1 MTRPVN
7 RGRSR
12 TAKSSADARFVAL
25 VKRAN
30 RAHGGGGICHACKRP
45 LQSGEPTLVG
55 RDRAGTAL
63 VVAVRCCRGRLRS
76 LLGCGLFLAARDLPG
91 PWLADVQPWGSA

>member
-7 RGRSR
+7 RERSR

-63 VVAVRCCRGRLRS
+63 VVAVRVLPGAAEIAARLRALS
-76 LLGCGLFLAARDLPG
+76 RRARPAG
-91 PWLADVQPWGSA
+91 PVAG

>member
-1 MTRPVN
+1 MTRPVD

-30 RAHGGGGICHACKRP
+30 RAHGGGAICHGCKRP
-45 LQSGEPTLVG
+45 LQSGEATLVG
-55 RDRAGTAL
+55 RDHAGTVF
-63 VVAVRCCRGRLRS
+63 VVAAWCCQGRLKW
-76 LLGCGLFLAARDLPG
+76 LLGWGLFPAPRDLPA
-91 PWLADVQPWGSA
+91 PWLADVQPLGSA

>member
-1 MTRPVN
+1 MTRPVD

-12 TAKSSADARFVAL
+12 TAKSTADARFVAL
-25 VKRAN
+25 IKRAN
-30 RAHGGGGICHACKRP
+30 RAHGGDAICHGCKRP

-91 PWLADVQPWGSA
+91 PWLAAVKPWGSA

>member
-7 RGRSR
+7 RERSC

-25 VKRAN
+25 IQRAN

-63 VVAVRCCRGRLRS
+63 VVAVRCCRGQLRS
-76 LLGCGLFLAARDLPG
+76 LLGCGLFLAVRDLPA
-91 PWLADVQPWGSA
+91 PCLADVRPWGSA

>member
-1 MTRPVN
+1 MTRSVN
-7 RGRSR
+7 RGRPR
-12 TAKSSADARFVAL
+12 TAKSSAAARFVAL

-63 VVAVRCCRGRLRS
+63 VVAVRCCPGRLRS
-76 LLGCGLFLAARDLPG
+76 LLGCGLFLAARDLPA
-91 PWLADVQPWGSA
+91 PWLADVQPLGSA